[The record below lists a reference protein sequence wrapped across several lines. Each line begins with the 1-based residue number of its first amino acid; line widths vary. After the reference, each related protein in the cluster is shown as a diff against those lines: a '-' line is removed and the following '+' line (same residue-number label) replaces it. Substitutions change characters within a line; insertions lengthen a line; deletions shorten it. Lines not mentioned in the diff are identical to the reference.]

1 MKTRS
6 ASTTSRRASGST
18 ILDMSDD
25 VLDAFDPLLPEF
37 VLQHDFR
44 ERFFHALEEIVE
56 VLDADDMTSEQRLVK
71 IGILAR
77 GALDHES
84 IKVWLDANRPMPW
97 LDERVGDQ
105 AREITEFVL
114 KSLDS

>member
-1 MKTRS
+1 
-6 ASTTSRRASGST
+6 
-18 ILDMSDD
+18 MSDD
-25 VLDAFDPLLPEF
+25 ALDAFDPLLPEF

-97 LDERVGDQ
+97 LDERVG
-105 AREITEFVL
+105 ATVEVRPVGGG
-114 KSLDS
+114 KSVVAVHGPRA